1 MVSDDDTFQVRL
13 LNPYEDD
20 AKVYGYVDGTWTEL
34 ESKVRGQYVQVEM
47 KGSKEYFCVANN
59 KSDNLI
65 KIIIIAVAAAAVVLL
80 LVLIKKGVLR
90 IKKKK
95 LGA

>member
-20 AKVYGYVDGTWTEL
+20 AKVYGYVDGAWTEL

-47 KGSKEYFCVANN
+47 KGSHEYFCIANN
-59 KSDNLI
+59 KSDNII
-65 KIIIIAVAAAAVVLL
+65 KIIVVVVAAAVVVLL
-80 LVLIKKGVLR
+80 LVLIKKGILR
-90 IKKKK
+90 KKNKK
-95 LGA
+95 